1 MRRSRERDRVRQAEM
16 LDGSSGEFHFQIG
29 DVGYTDESQL
39 LEDSQGVSGP
49 GSTTM
54 NEDLD
59 GGLFYPSQSQQQQ
72 QHTQQQQ
79 QQQSTPS
86 GERTL
91 GRINSCQALDR
102 LNTKIACTKESIRK
116 EQTSRDGELIEVTLL
131 NANNCVAF

>member
-16 LDGSSGEFHFQIG
+16 LDGSSGEFHYQMG
-29 DVGYTDESQL
+29 DGGGGYTDESQL
-39 LEDSQGVSGP
+39 LDDSQAVGGA
-49 GSTTM
+49 GGAA

-59 GGLFYPSQSQQQQ
+59 GGLFYPSQFQQQQ
-72 QHTQQQQ
+72 QQLLQQ

-91 GRINSCQALDR
+91 GRINSSQALDR

-116 EQTSRDGELIEVTLL
+116 EQTSRDGEERELIRRRQEYVK
-131 NANNCVAF
+131 